1 MQEIPIIDTS
11 YPVNLLEFIAAIV
24 ILVLLV
30 VILGYRNRVTRP
42 QYWAIS
48 VIEVAVFAISW
59 LFLAAMTDLVVYTHI
74 SLPIEVKPIVI
85 DILNIVLYLGFCI
98 LLIFIETH
106 RGLPK
111 KDSEKTV
118 VINE

>member
-11 YPVNLLEFIAAIV
+11 YPVNLLEFVAAIV

-74 SLPIEVKPIVI
+74 NLPVEIKPIVI
-85 DILNIVLYLGFCI
+85 DILNIVSYLGFCI
-98 LLIFIETH
+98 LLIFIEMH
-106 RGLPK
+106 RGPPK
-111 KDSEKTV
+111 TESEKVTV
-118 VINE
+118 LDE

>member
-1 MQEIPIIDTS
+1 MQEIPIIE
-11 YPVNLLEFIAAIV
+11 PGAPMNLLEFEAAIV

-30 VILGYRNRVTRP
+30 VILGYRNRATRI
-42 QYWAIS
+42 QYWIIS
-48 VIEVAVFAISW
+48 AIEVAVFAISW
-59 LFLAAMTDLVVYTHI
+59 QFLAFVTDLVVYTHI

-85 DILNIVLYLGFCI
+85 DILNILSYLGFCI
-98 LLIFIETH
+98 LLIFIETR

-111 KDSEKTV
+111 RDSEKTV